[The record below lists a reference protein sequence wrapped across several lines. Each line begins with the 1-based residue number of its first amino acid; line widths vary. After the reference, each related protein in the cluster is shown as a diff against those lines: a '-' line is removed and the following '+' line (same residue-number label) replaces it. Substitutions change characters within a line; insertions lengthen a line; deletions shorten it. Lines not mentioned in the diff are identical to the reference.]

1 MFFFYVL
8 CFFFIRKQCL
18 EFINTGSPL
27 PYQQMILPA
36 MQNVNMPNFLI
47 ADVSKQSHM
56 MKAILNL
63 PKHVQKYLSK
73 RVGNYMLTMDP
84 KIGKLIKTEE
94 DWKIQVA
101 KKEMYVVAYWIHPEI
116 WKQYEQTFIELELD
130 EYGTK
135 PAMLTFSNTPKPKD
149 KYLHTYRDLRG
160 EDLEELRE
168 LNIAGKEM

>member
-1 MFFFYVL
+1 M
-8 CFFFIRKQCL
+8 
-18 EFINTGSPL
+18 E
-27 PYQQMILPA
+27 
-36 MQNVNMPNFLI
+36 
-47 ADVSKQSHM
+47 
-56 MKAILNL
+56 
-63 PKHVQKYLSK
+63 SK
-73 RVGNYMLTMDP
+73 R
-84 KIGKLIKTEE
+84 TEE

-135 PAMLTFSNTPKPKD
+135 PAMLTFSNTSKPKD